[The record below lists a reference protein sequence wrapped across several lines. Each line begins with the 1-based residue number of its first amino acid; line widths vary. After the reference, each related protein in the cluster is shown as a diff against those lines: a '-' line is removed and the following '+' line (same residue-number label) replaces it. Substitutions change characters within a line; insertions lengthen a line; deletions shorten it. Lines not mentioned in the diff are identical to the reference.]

1 MFFPVLIPGLALPV
15 FRVYVLVLDLDSVV
29 FNRIIE
35 QYEMEFTIN
44 TLDDGNG
51 VHEFVALSGE
61 AKGKSVAGV
70 ASAGQN
76 VIRDF
81 LLELHILV
89 F

>member
-51 VHEFVALSGE
+51 VHEFVTLSVE